1 MEVGGYSMPTFSSVL
16 IRQMWEEHQQ
26 ECDRQDRIIEAQMQA
41 EEELREDRRK
51 YPLFYW
57 KELTSGN
64 P

>member
-1 MEVGGYSMPTFSSVL
+1 MPTFSSVL